1 MADTV
6 RSTRDEESRK
16 RDDVAAYQVQQQM
29 DELRRQ
35 LRELVARQQW
45 LEDLYK
51 HSEGQLVQLQMLQER
66 HTQDVAQTL
75 QARQIED
82 ARVKQ
87 QVSELTQRVDE
98 PLKPIRELRAQITEL
113 ADSRRQDRDRTADDN
128 RQVEALQGQIR
139 QLTSQLG
146 LLADG
151 QRQLRDLVQ
160 ELDSVNN
167 ETRQE
172 AQRIAEAQRL
182 EDQRLRRQGVELQ
195 QMVEGL
201 RTEFV
206 AIAARSSRVD
216 DVRRQLLEHI
226 EGIQAQLG
234 DRVDQYSSVSATLQR
249 LEQEVIENHD
259 ALQERV
265 ESLRTSISADLIDL
279 RQIGD
284 QRMERYI
291 GRFQQLE
298 ERIRELD
305 QRLIE
310 IQPQFEAGRRRD
322 EELEIAID
330 GIEERHLRDELS
342 SIESQL
348 EALRQRRAKKQAAAA
363 QKAALV
369 RNVREARP
377 HTAAPE
383 LPPPE
388 GAPQ

>member
-1 MADTV
+1 
-6 RSTRDEESRK
+6 
-16 RDDVAAYQVQQQM
+16 
-29 DELRRQ
+29 
-35 LRELVARQQW
+35 
-45 LEDLYK
+45 
-51 HSEGQLVQLQMLQER
+51 
-66 HTQDVAQTL
+66 
-75 QARQIED
+75 
-82 ARVKQ
+82 
-87 QVSELTQRVDE
+87 
-98 PLKPIRELRAQITEL
+98 
-113 ADSRRQDRDRTADDN
+113 
-128 RQVEALQGQIR
+128 
-139 QLTSQLG
+139 
-146 LLADG
+146 
-151 QRQLRDLVQ
+151 
-160 ELDSVNN
+160 
-167 ETRQE
+167 
-172 AQRIAEAQRL
+172 
-182 EDQRLRRQGVELQ
+182 
-195 QMVEGL
+195 MVEGL

-234 DRVDQYSSVSATLQR
+234 DRVDQYTSVSSTLQR

-265 ESLRTSISADLIDL
+265 ESLRTALSADLIDL

-322 EELEIAID
+322 EELEIAMD
-330 GIEERHLRDELS
+330 SIEERHLRDELS
-342 SIESQL
+342 SIEGQL
-348 EALRQRRAKKQAAAA
+348 ESLRQRRAKKQAAAA